1 VSSTYS
7 RKSFAEITESILE
20 QLTKGVVDEKHVYD
34 SSKVRYKLGTEE
46 RVRSI
51 VKLEGQLKGAR
62 HVFSEQTDY
71 VLSDNMVEWTTGAK
85 PDHMSVFRV
94 SYSFGRP
101 SPITDVNPGSVVRT
115 IVEAIGRE
123 MEYLYVQMDY
133 VYASGFIDTAT
144 GSALDQVVALLGAKR
159 RPPQKAVGAVVF
171 GRRSPPQDG
180 SSLEE
185 VFLHEQRAEYPLKQS
200 PVKDIAGVRG
210 LSGGLPL
217 QFKKGADFRLV
228 GNSLVWVQG
237 SSSPDV
243 GSEFTVSYKTYQQ
256 IAIAAGTKVSTFSK
270 RPEETMLFRT
280 TSPSVLRKTQEGTW
294 EAEVMVEADEPGP
307 AGNVL
312 AGAIA
317 LMPKPVEG
325 VEYVINRR
333 PLTGGSP
340 VENDDELRT
349 RARGELK
356 SLGRATGIALRQRV
370 EDVPGV
376 VRPVKIQE
384 LPIPFSTEI
393 EGESIQLPVPGVV
406 RVIVDGGDI
415 EEIRRVVEETRAAG
429 VVVEV
434 VRPRLVLLG
443 IRAVVELDRE
453 ASLEAVQTQIRE
465 RLEGY
470 VDSLQTG
477 DTVIFS
483 RIASFILSADG
494 VRDVRN
500 ISVQAYR
507 EGEPTSFNENLSLAQ
522 DEKARLRDV
531 TIQTPE
537 GA

>member
-1 VSSTYS
+1 MSSSYS

-51 VKLEGQLKGAR
+51 AKVEGLVKGAR
-62 HVFSEQTDY
+62 HVFSEGTDY
-71 VLSDNMVEWTTGAK
+71 TLSDNMVEWRTGVK

-94 SYSFGRP
+94 SYSFGSP

-133 VYASGFIDTAT
+133 VYASGFIETAT
-144 GSALDQVVALLGAKR
+144 GTALDQVVALLGAKR
-159 RPPQKAVGAVVF
+159 RPPQKAVGPVVF
-171 GRRSPPQDG
+171 GRKSAPQEG
-180 SSLEE
+180 STIEE
-185 VFLHEQRAEYPLKQS
+185 VFLHEQRTEYPLKQA
-200 PVKDIAGVRG
+200 PVKEIVAVRG
-210 LSGGLPL
+210 VAGGAPI
-217 QFKKGADFRLV
+217 QFKKGVDYRLAE
-228 GNSLVWVQG
+228 NSLVWVQG
-237 SSSPDV
+237 GTSPDV
-243 GSEFTVSYKTYQQ
+243 SSEFTANYKTYQQ
-256 IAIAAGTKVSTFSK
+256 VIIPAGTKVSTLSK
-270 RPEETMLFRT
+270 RSSEALLFHT
-280 TSPSVLRKTQEGTW
+280 TSRATLQRTLGGVW
-294 EAEVMVEADEPGP
+294 EAEVMVEADEPGT

-312 AGAIA
+312 AGAIV

-340 VENDDELRT
+340 VEGDDELRM

-356 SLGRATGIALRQRV
+356 SLGRATGVALKQRV

-393 EGESIQLPVPGVV
+393 EGETVQFPVPGVV

-443 IRAVVELDRE
+443 VRAVVELERD
-453 ASLEAVQTQIRE
+453 AQLEKVQTLIEE

-470 VDSLQTG
+470 IESLQTG

-483 RIASFILSADG
+483 RIASFILSAEG
-494 VRDVRN
+494 VRDVRS
-500 ISVQAYR
+500 ISVQAFR
-507 EGEPTSFNENLSLAQ
+507 EGQPTSFNENLLLAQ

-531 TIQTPE
+531 SVQTTE